1 MAVRKKRALTLR
13 EQLEAALVPES
24 EWPYELPDNW
34 CWTRLGE
41 ATEIIMGQSPVGTS
55 VSDDQTQTPLIGG
68 ASDMTVDSLVATR
81 YTSQPTKLS
90 KEGDIVVCI
99 RATLGNPVI
108 ANDTYC
114 LGRGVGAIRTTIMNR
129 SFICRFIDSATDYL
143 FAHATGSTFQQV
155 SGKVLGDM
163 PLPLPPLPEQE
174 RIATRIEWLFA
185 KLDDA
190 EAELREVINSSEQR
204 QAAILHKAFEG
215 ELTASWRN
223 ENHLSRDSWKRAII
237 KDVCRDVKVGI
248 VIKPSQYY
256 TDEND
261 GTRAFRSANV
271 REFRIEDSDW
281 VYINDEG
288 MSSNQRSVVHT
299 GDVLI
304 VRSGN
309 PGTACVVDETFD
321 GCNAIDIL
329 IAVPDK
335 AIVTPDYL
343 CAFTNSPAGKAL
355 VAQNKRGMA
364 LMHFNV
370 KSYSALEI
378 PLPTIE
384 EQQVIV
390 SKLFRMLDS
399 ERSVKGC
406 AEVVLANIEMI
417 RSSIL
422 AKALRGELG
431 TNDPDEPS
439 SKELLASVFAREA

>member
-1 MAVRKKRALTLR
+1 MRA
-13 EQLEAALVPES
+13 QP
-24 EWPYELPDNW
+24 
-34 CWTRLGE
+34 
-41 ATEIIMGQSPVGTS
+41 
-55 VSDDQTQTPLIGG
+55 
-68 ASDMTVDSLVATR
+68 R
-81 YTSQPTKLS
+81 YIK
-90 KEGDIVVCI
+90 DY
-99 RATLGNPVI
+99 VI
-108 ANDTYC
+108 
-114 LGRGVGAIRTTIMNR
+114 
-129 SFICRFIDSATDYL
+129 
-143 FAHATGSTFQQV
+143 
-155 SGKVLGDM
+155 
-163 PLPLPPLPEQE
+163 PLPPLHEQR
-174 RIATRIEWLFA
+174 RIASRIEWLFA

-309 PGTACVVDETFD
+309 PGTACVIDETFD

-439 SKELLASVFAREA
+439 SKELLASVFEREA